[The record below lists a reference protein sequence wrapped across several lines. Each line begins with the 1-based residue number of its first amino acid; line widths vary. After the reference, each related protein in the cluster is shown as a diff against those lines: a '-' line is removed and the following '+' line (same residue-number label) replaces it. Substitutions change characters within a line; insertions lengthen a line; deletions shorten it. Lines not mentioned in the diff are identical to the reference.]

1 MCFGVSPLV
10 PVGVDMVYPATSVT
24 RGRGVAK
31 HSGRLE
37 LTWTDKDEAVLP
49 TGDGRYGYT
58 FVDPSDY
65 RVSEVRLFHE
75 VSRHGAEIS
84 EDFEPTKRVHG
95 PVEMKMNKE
104 ITSGEVIAKR
114 KAGVTWYD
122 TVTNSGKAEGPWR
135 HLLLSED
142 DVKEPFGGMRTDEGS
157 VQRIGHV
164 H

>member
-65 RVSEVRLFHE
+65 RVSEVRLFQE

-84 EDFEPTKRVHG
+84 EDFEPTKRVNG
-95 PVEMKMNKE
+95 PVEGE
-104 ITSGEVIAKR
+104 DEQGDHVRRSDRQAQSG
-114 KAGVTWYD
+114 
-122 TVTNSGKAEGPWR
+122 
-135 HLLLSED
+135 
-142 DVKEPFGGMRTDEGS
+142 GS
-157 VQRIGHV
+157 LGTTR
-164 H
+164 